1 MEGDECENDGL
12 NRGATNAK
20 SYQEAQPTIKEYET
34 IIQRHKRDMLSV
46 ACRQGCVF
54 KEFKESNEFL
64 DTRKKSRISIST
76 INFKANLTNILVE
89 FPKLKKSSL
98 SLHFFKNY
106 FKTIK
111 ETCKE
116 SGEEFK

>member
-1 MEGDECENDGL
+1 MEGDECENNDL
-12 NRGATNAK
+12 NGGAANAK
-20 SYQEAQPTIKEYET
+20 SYQEELPIIKEYET
-34 IIQRHKRDMLSV
+34 IIQRHKRVMLSV
-46 ACRQGCVF
+46 AYRQGCAF
-54 KEFKESNEFL
+54 KEFKESDEFL
-64 DTRKKSRISIST
+64 DTRTKSRISIST

-89 FPKLKKSSL
+89 FPTLKKSSL